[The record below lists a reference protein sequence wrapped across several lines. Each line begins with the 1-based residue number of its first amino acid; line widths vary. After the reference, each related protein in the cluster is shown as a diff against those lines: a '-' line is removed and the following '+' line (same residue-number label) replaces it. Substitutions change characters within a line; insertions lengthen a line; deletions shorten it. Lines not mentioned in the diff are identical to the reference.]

1 VFRANGGGAKA
12 PVFKMKKVLIAAL
25 ALAVSGSTAVAA
37 SITNANP
44 DSVTVIVT
52 EGSERVEL
60 SVGPSETVE
69 FCAGGCFVEYA
80 GNNTVLTGAEA
91 VEVSGQELKF
101 R

>member
-1 VFRANGGGAKA
+1 
-12 PVFKMKKVLIAAL
+12 MKTVLIAVL
-25 ALAVSGSTAVAA
+25 ALSAVSGAAKAA
-37 SITNANP
+37 SITNGNA
-44 DSVTVIVT
+44 DAVTVIVT

-69 FCAGGCFVEYA
+69 FCAGGCFVEFN

-101 R
+101 K

>member
-1 VFRANGGGAKA
+1 
-12 PVFKMKKVLIAAL
+12 MKTVLISVL
-25 ALAVSGSTAVAA
+25 ALSAVSGAAKAA
-37 SITNANP
+37 SITNGNA
-44 DSVTVIVT
+44 DAVTVIVT

-69 FCAGGCFVEYA
+69 FCAGGCFVEFN

-101 R
+101 K

>member
-1 VFRANGGGAKA
+1 
-12 PVFKMKKVLIAAL
+12 MKSALIAAL
-25 ALAVSGSTAVAA
+25 ALAVSGGAAMAA
-37 SITNANP
+37 SITNANS
-44 DSVTVIVT
+44 DAVTVVVT

-69 FCAGGCFVEYA
+69 FCAGGCFVEFN

-101 R
+101 K

>member
-1 VFRANGGGAKA
+1 
-12 PVFKMKKVLIAAL
+12 MKTVLIAAL
-25 ALAVSGSTAVAA
+25 ALAVSGGAATAA
-37 SITNANP
+37 SITNANS
-44 DSVTVIVT
+44 DAVTVVVT

-69 FCAGGCFVEYA
+69 FCAGGCFVEFN

-101 R
+101 K

>member
-1 VFRANGGGAKA
+1 
-12 PVFKMKKVLIAAL
+12 MKTVLIAAL
-25 ALAVSGSTAVAA
+25 ALAVSGGAAMAA
-37 SITNANP
+37 SITNANS
-44 DSVTVIVT
+44 DAVTVVVT

-69 FCAGGCFVEYA
+69 FCAGGCFVEFN

-101 R
+101 K

>member
-1 VFRANGGGAKA
+1 
-12 PVFKMKKVLIAAL
+12 MKTVLIAAL
-25 ALAVSGSTAVAA
+25 ALAVSGGAAMSA
-37 SITNANP
+37 SITNANS
-44 DSVTVIVT
+44 DAVTVVVT

-69 FCAGGCFVEYA
+69 FCAGGCFVEFN

-101 R
+101 K